1 MAGAN
6 VFILFDTSNY
16 MYRGFVFAQ
25 DAIAEFVRS
34 LDNPDR
40 VAFYSYSRDL
50 SRATTLTPDRNQVLR
65 GVRTTVAGDDA
76 ALYNA
81 LLMTLKDAGQNT
93 GRKVVVVFSNGPDN
107 YSMVPPEDVAELAQS
122 KGIPIYMISTREAKL
137 EPVSSTVFKR
147 MSAATGGEAYFAKT
161 WREQQKA
168 FASIRNDLA
177 HLYSV
182 SYYPQ
187 PNPNRGWRT
196 ITVKLKGERMKRYPH
211 PDPQRLSAGKLAR
224 GGGAGGSATVSRAGF
239 GNIELNRLTVCK
251 RRPKSRR
258 FLSTSRVLFDQTAEG
273 CAVLR
278 VGSSTRKSDIVV
290 RFGNSLPALMHKTVI
305 LFLVLIGVSST
316 VAAAP
321 AIPWTAGQ
329 ANDWYSRQPW
339 LVGSNFIPSTA
350 INELEM
356 WQADTFDLPTIDRE
370 LGWAQGL
377 GMNTMRVFLHN
388 LLWQQDSAGFLRRME
403 QFLQVADKHHIRIMF
418 VLLDSVWDPYP
429 KLGKQR
435 EPKPH
440 RP

>member
-1 MAGAN
+1 MAKRFVLILAVVSAFLFTSTRWTAAQEGETSIRVEVDMVQLNVAVMDSKGNYVTGLKPSDFEVTEDGIQQKVATFGEGNEATRRVTAKADEPGQVHSRLLNGASDGPETTSELGSELGSAMAGAN

-107 YSMVPPEDVAELAQS
+107 ASMVPPEDVAELAQS

-196 ITVKLKGERMKRYPH
+196 ITVKLKGER
-211 PDPQRLSAGKLAR
+211 AR
-224 GGGAGGSATVSRAGF
+224 RCRIRTRNGY
-239 GNIELNRLTVCK
+239 
-251 RRPKSRR
+251 RPES
-258 FLSTSRVLFDQTAEG
+258 SRVSAERTVPPSV
-273 CAVLR
+273 AEP
-278 VGSSTRKSDIVV
+278 T
-290 RFGNSLPALMHKTVI
+290 PA
-305 LFLVLIGVSST
+305 
-316 VAAAP
+316 A
-321 AIPWTAGQ
+321 
-329 ANDWYSRQPW
+329 
-339 LVGSNFIPSTA
+339 SN
-350 INELEM
+350 
-356 WQADTFDLPTIDRE
+356 
-370 LGWAQGL
+370 
-377 GMNTMRVFLHN
+377 
-388 LLWQQDSAGFLRRME
+388 
-403 QFLQVADKHHIRIMF
+403 
-418 VLLDSVWDPYP
+418 
-429 KLGKQR
+429 
-435 EPKPH
+435 
-440 RP
+440 